1 MNIRPGAIRILVL
14 LAGLA
19 VLAACSDNGTEPQLD
34 DSGGG
39 GEPTVSFAADVQPI
53 FDANCIGCHG
63 AVGGNGGLSL
73 AAGSSYDNLVGV
85 PAQGY
90 SGDRV
95 VPGDPDASVL
105 YRKLTGAQG
114 VGGPMPPTG
123 TLPPAT
129 VDPVRIWITEGALE
143 N

>member
-1 MNIRPGAIRILVL
+1 MRIRPGTIRFLVL
-14 LAGLA
+14 PAALAC
-19 VLAACSDNGTEPQLD
+19 LAACSDQGTEPQLD
-34 DSGGG
+34 DAGDGNGGG
-39 GEPTVSFAADVQPI
+39 PTVSFAADVQPL

-63 AVGGNGGLSL
+63 ANGGLSL

-90 SGDRV
+90 AGNRV

-105 YRKLTGAQG
+105 YRKLSGAQG

-123 TLPPAT
+123 FLPAAT
-129 VDPVRIWITEGALE
+129 VDLVRTWIAEGALE

>member
-1 MNIRPGAIRILVL
+1 MSFRPGTIGILVL
-14 LAGLA
+14 LTGLA
-19 VLAACSDNGTEPQLD
+19 QLAACSDNGTEPQLD
-34 DSGGG
+34 DAGG

-63 AVGGNGGLSL
+63 AVGGNGGMSL
-73 AAGSSYDNLVGV
+73 VAGSSYDNLVGV
-85 PAQGY
+85 PSQGY
-90 SGDRV
+90 AGDRV

-123 TLPPAT
+123 ILPPAT
-129 VDPVRIWITEGALE
+129 VEPVRIWIAEGAID